1 MLTDIAD
8 SLSLCISSVIIQI
21 PTRYTHVIHPEWI
34 LLSDH
39 IPFMVKILMFEEH
52 IQTRKRTIVKGR
64 KEEFKFITD
73 VTDLIKSL
81 NTIHISNKED
91 LECIVQEFVYNTD
104 KIWFKHSKM
113 VDITKYLKLW

>member
-8 SLSLCISSVIIQI
+8 SLSLCISSVTIQI
-21 PTRYTHVIHPEWI
+21 PMRYTHVIHPEWI
-34 LLSDH
+34 LSSDH

>member
-8 SLSLCISSVIIQI
+8 SLSLYISSVTIQI
-21 PTRYTHVIHPEWI
+21 STRYIHVIYPEWI

-39 IPFMVKILMFEEH
+39 ILFMVKILIFEEH
-52 IQTRKRTIVKGR
+52 IQTRKRTIVKGS

-73 VTDLIKSL
+73 VTSLIKSL

-91 LECIVQEFVYNTD
+91 LECIV
-104 KIWFKHSKM
+104 
-113 VDITKYLKLW
+113 

>member
-1 MLTDIAD
+1 
-8 SLSLCISSVIIQI
+8 
-21 PTRYTHVIHPEWI
+21 
-34 LLSDH
+34 
-39 IPFMVKILMFEEH
+39 MFEEH